1 MFEKHK
7 KLIFAQIAGIAAV
20 VAFVM
25 AFIRYRQ
32 TGVFQ
37 EPTLGYFMLFGVMLV
52 AAEIKCLRDWLRQ
65 RKALKPVEQ

>member
-7 KLIFAQIAGIAAV
+7 KLIFAQIAGIAA
-20 VAFVM
+20 AITFLM
-25 AFIRYRQ
+25 AYMRYRQ

-37 EPTLGYFMLFGVMLV
+37 EPTLGYFLLFGVVLV
-52 AAEIKCLRDWLRQ
+52 AAEVKCVRDWLKM